1 MQAHQRLERKI
12 NAIADAHTG
21 DQKTIDRLVNSEL
34 TADECLTI
42 ALMPINSRLRTYVVG
57 CLMRDSKRKKEVEA
71 LKEVVREE
79 ELVPV
84 EVHGG
89 GKCKITVYM
98 TAEAAARERGR

>member
-1 MQAHQRLERKI
+1 
-12 NAIADAHTG
+12 
-21 DQKTIDRLVNSEL
+21 
-34 TADECLTI
+34 
-42 ALMPINSRLRTYVVG
+42 
-57 CLMRDSKRKKEVEA
+57 MRDSKRKKEVEA